1 MDAMTAPD
9 AADRSQPETGDDA
22 ACWRHAERLRD
33 DHPGWVIIWLAPA
46 SEYRAYKLPGPR
58 RDTTLAAPTPDGLA
72 AAITT
77 AEQALPKIPSQR
89 GQQ

>member
-1 MDAMTAPD
+1 MSVPG
-9 AADRSQPETGDDA
+9 AADGPRAETGDDA
-22 ACWRHAERLRD
+22 ACWRHAGRLRS

-46 SEYRAYKLPGPR
+46 REYRAYRLPGPR
-58 RDTTLAAPTPDGLA
+58 RDATLAARTLDGLA

-77 AEQALPKIPSQR
+77 AEQATLRVPSRR